1 MREAMRDGS
10 FMSELLAAG
19 REKMLA
25 AGDEDE
31 VTRQLMIA
39 AATENPELLERVD
52 EQDAFAVLRGWP
64 FLSFERCD
72 HSKKC
77 PTRCITRLAQRKEGE
92 LTRLAQRLLSAAVR
106 AKAADGLRP
115 NTLSSSVWR
124 KDFGNDC
131 AKPPGGARRGEGG
144 WPLAVP

>member
-39 AATENPELLERVD
+39 AATENPELLERMD
-52 EQDAFAVLRGWP
+52 EQDAFAVLRSMAILI
-64 FLSFERCD
+64 F
-72 HSKKC
+72 
-77 PTRCITRLAQRKEGE
+77 
-92 LTRLAQRLLSAAVR
+92 
-106 AKAADGLRP
+106 
-115 NTLSSSVWR
+115 
-124 KDFGNDC
+124 
-131 AKPPGGARRGEGG
+131 
-144 WPLAVP
+144 